1 MDVLSSSAPPGPW
14 QHSPPDERARRELAA
29 LNDRFLEVIR
39 LLALAPAHAA
49 DNAEQDAHILGLD
62 LTLAERV
69 AHLPMARR
77 RELAACPYALVG
89 VGLGDL
95 EFWRQTAGPH
105 GRPATY
111 RRAPG
116 GGSFS
121 PAHAAALRDALFLT
135 LAYAWHLAQTA
146 PVSARWM
153 LGACPEALTLLRQLP
168 FSSLG
173 RIADECP
180 GLLRARLADH
190 RRFWNDLVSA
200 VASGAQQSRF
210 AAVSLGLQLSAAAGA
225 PRNREGTS

>member
-1 MDVLSSSAPPGPW
+1 MDILSSSAPPGPW
-14 QHSPPDERARRELAA
+14 QHSPPDGRARRELAA

-49 DNAEQDAHILGLD
+49 DSADQEVHILGLD
-62 LTLAERV
+62 VTLAERV
-69 AHLPMARR
+69 AHLPIARR
-77 RELAACPYALVG
+77 HELAACPYALVG

-95 EFWRQTAGPH
+95 EFWRQAAGPH
-105 GRPATY
+105 GSPGTY

-116 GGSFS
+116 SGSFS

-153 LGACPEALTLLRQLP
+153 LGARPEALAVLGALP
-168 FSSLG
+168 FSTIG
-173 RIADECP
+173 QIADECP

-190 RRFWNDLVSA
+190 RRFWHDLVSA
-200 VASGAQQSRF
+200 VTSGAPQSRF

-225 PRNREGTS
+225 PRDRGHAP